1 MAPMREVLLLVLCSV
16 CLAHAQ
22 AGPGMQD
29 VMHARSYGMG
39 GAYRALGLG
48 AEAVTGNP
56 ASMSVVRGYLL
67 ELGGAWDPRN
77 PFGFG
82 GVSVMDS
89 QSGPVAGGL
98 AYQLVTLGAGMEQR
112 VTHLNTVAFSVPLGP
127 LHLGGSARHL
137 LSTGAAPRNALTADA
152 GLLLQLGAFTV
163 SAAGHNLIDVSAPDF
178 RRFYSFSAAYLGPM
192 LRLAADVRSDLGE
205 PRVLLPYN
213 AGAELVVGELLP
225 LRVGYGYDALTG
237 ARGVGAGMGLMLDG
251 LELDLGYRHELGGA
265 FSRLLALTVRMRVR

>member
-1 MAPMREVLLLVLCSV
+1 MGPMREVLLFVLCSV
-16 CLAHAQ
+16 GLAHAQ

-56 ASMSVVRGYLL
+56 ASMSVVRGYVL

-98 AYQLVTLGAGMEQR
+98 AYQLVSVGEGIDQR
-112 VTHLNTVAFSVPLGP
+112 VTHLNTVSFSVPLGP

-137 LSTGAAPRNALTADA
+137 LSTGAAPRNALTSDA
-152 GLLLQLGAFTV
+152 GLLLQLGGFTV
-163 SAAGHNLIDVSAPDF
+163 SAAGHNLIDVAALDF
-178 RRFYSFSAAYLGPM
+178 PRYYSFSGAYLGPM
-192 LRLAADVRSDLGE
+192 LRVAADVRTDLGE
-205 PRVLLPYN
+205 RGGLLAYN
-213 AGAELVVGELLP
+213 AGAEWVLGDFLP
-225 LRVGYGYDALTG
+225 LRAGYGYDQLTG
-237 ARGVGAGMGLMLDG
+237 ARSIGAGLGLMLDG
-251 LELDLGYRHELGGA
+251 MELDLGYRHELGGA
-265 FSRLLALTVRMRVR
+265 FSRLLALTIRMRVR